1 MVQNLP
7 RQIRYKMEN
16 IILVGVI
23 PGPKEPKLTMNSYLY
38 PLVQEMKELW
48 EGVIIPCAATPVKC
62 VLVRAAITCCASD
75 IPATRK
81 LCGFVGHSAK
91 LGCSKCSKKF
101 ITLSSSENKRDYS
114 GYNRE
119 LWSERNLSEHRQ
131 QAGNYLKAKT
141 KADQKSI
148 EDDFGLR
155 YTVLLELPYF
165 DPIRFSVV
173 DPMHNV
179 YLGSA
184 KHTMQVWVDKGIL
197 TKKHFHE
204 IEKIVS
210 KFKTAQDVGR
220 LPLKISSG
228 FSGFTADQ
236 WRSWVT
242 IFSPVALKGILP
254 SNHLRCWLLYVRAC
268 TLLCTRII
276 TRNAIEQ
283 ADQYLVLFCQQFVSL
298 YGAEACTPN
307 MHLHLHL
314 KDCLLDYGPV
324 HGFWCFGFERFN
336 GIMGRYHTNSQSIET
351 QLMRKFLREQH
362 IRAFDDIPSEAH
374 SLFNSLNISSS
385 GSLLE
390 TSCVHDNERILKLR
404 TLADCNSLQS
414 DYSIDDNLVH
424 LLPPLFKGV
433 LATSEVQKLQ
443 AVYTCLYPNV
453 NIHHFSRFYLS
464 STKCSMAGELFSMA
478 SMITAFWPVES
489 MTTAIDRELQVG
501 QITGF
506 IKHTIVISEGD
517 CDVKKNHIFCQV
529 QWYIKHHQTGYFGT
543 SAIVCTPI
551 TYAANSAS
559 YMPIQRISHRCSY
572 AKLPVTIPPRHVS
585 EELLVAVPIN
595 SNFSL

>member
-1 MVQNLP
+1 MSSGINLSVFYCQSFNGKNVKFLCPGNVQYSFEYPVLL
-7 RQIRYKMEN
+7 QE
-16 IILVGVI
+16 I
-23 PGPKEPKLTMNSYLY
+23 PIYTIHFLDK
-38 PLVQEMKELW
+38 
-48 EGVIIPCAATPVKC
+48 
-62 VLVRAAITCCASD
+62 
-75 IPATRK
+75 
-81 LCGFVGHSAK
+81 
-91 LGCSKCSKKF
+91 
-101 ITLSSSENKRDYS
+101 NKRDYS

-119 LWSERNLSEHRQ
+119 LWSERRLSEHRQ
-131 QAGNYLKAKT
+131 QASNYLKAKT

-165 DPIRFSVV
+165 NPIRFSVV
-173 DPMHNV
+173 DPMHNIF
-179 YLGSA
+179 LGSA

-210 KFKTAQDVGR
+210 KFKTPQDVGR

-242 IFSPVALKGILP
+242 IFSPVALRGILP
-254 SNHLRCWLLYVRAC
+254 ANHLRCWLLYVRAC
-268 TLLCTRII
+268 SLLCTRII
-276 TRNAIEQ
+276 TRDAIEQ

-298 YGAEACTPN
+298 YGAGACTPN

-362 IRAFDDIPSEAH
+362 ICAFDIPSEPQ
-374 SLFNSLNISSS
+374 SLFTSLNISSS

-390 TSCVHDNERILKLR
+390 ASHEHDNERILKLR
-404 TLADCNSLQS
+404 SLAEYNNLQS
-414 DYSIDDNLVH
+414 DYSTDDNLVY

-433 LATSEVQKLQ
+433 LSTSEVQKLQ
-443 AVYTCLYPNV
+443 AVYTFIYPNV
-453 NIHHFSRFYLS
+453 DMHHFSHFYVS
-464 STKCSMAGELFSMA
+464 SNKCSMAGELFSMA

-489 MTTAIDRELQVG
+489 ITELDGELQVG
-501 QITGF
+501 QVIRF
-506 IKHTIVISEGD
+506 IKHTVVITERN
-517 CDVKKNHIFCQV
+517 CHVKKNHIFCQV
-529 QWYIKHHQTGYFGT
+529 KWYMKHHQAGYFGT
-543 SAIVCTPI
+543 SAFVCIPI
-551 TYAANSAS
+551 TYAVNSCS
-559 YMPIQRISHRCSY
+559 FMPIQRISHMPCQAACYYSS
-572 AKLPVTIPPRHVS
+572 T
-585 EELLVAVPIN
+585 
-595 SNFSL
+595 